1 MRLLLLFFPL
11 LLLAQP
17 QQGDG
22 IWLRNAFYG
31 EAQTF
36 DACVGHQPGNGQY
49 HHHAS
54 PTCLRAQLGD
64 NVELVR
70 STRTGPV
77 YRENPTKASPILGW
91 AFDGHPIYGPYA
103 TINGAVRRV
112 RSSFRLRTIMA
123 RQSLPEWVQ
132 PLHVGVSPQLAAN
145 QYGPPINAQF
155 PLGRYLEDYEF
166 VAGLGDLDIYNGRF
180 APTAEYPQGI
190 YAYHVTLEEDGAP
203 AFPYIFA
210 AQFYG
215 TVSGGTDRNV
225 PATAMDTTASD
236 DPLLATWQTK
246 NNSQTALHVVGT
258 DPSAA
263 PAPLA
268 NPANADVQRLRATD
282 ANVYLNSNNLASYV
296 MGPWFDALQ
305 PGGIF
310 RGLPTN
316 QNLSIRLPR
325 TPTAASTRT
334 TVGLGAQGL
343 WVNGVAVFNFLDGS
357 SYSNARATDVGGGL
371 VSPSAYHVSAASFE
385 RGPLAAGS
393 YATAFPLFG
402 GDVNGTVT
410 IVDSAGVSHTAETS
424 YVSDTQTNYRIPP
437 SAALGNA
444 TVSIGNG
451 RANVNIV
458 ATYPNLFA
466 GVPVG
471 GGFVSVYGTG
481 LGSATSATATVNAQP
496 ASVSYA
502 GPQGEFAGL
511 DQFNIQ
517 IPAGVT
523 GVAEIVI
530 TAAGKRSNAITVSLQ

>member
-1 MRLLLLFFPL
+1 MRLILLFLPTLLLS
-11 LLLAQP
+11 QP
-17 QQGDG
+17 QRGDG
-22 IWLRNAFYG
+22 IWLRDAFYG

-70 STRTGPV
+70 TTRTGPI
-77 YRENPTKASPILGW
+77 YRENPSKPSPILGW
-91 AFDGHPIYGPYA
+91 AMDGHPIYGPYS
-103 TINGAVRRV
+103 TINGALRRV
-112 RSSFRLRTIMA
+112 RSSFRLRTLTA
-123 RQSLPEWVQ
+123 RQSLPDWAL
-132 PLHVGVSPQLAAN
+132 PLHAGVSPQLAAN
-145 QYGPPINAQF
+145 QFGPPINAQF

-166 VAGLGDLDIYNGRF
+166 VEGLGDLDVFNGRF

-190 YAYHVTLEEDGAP
+190 YAYHVTLEEDGTP
-203 AFPYIFA
+203 AFPYILA

-215 TVSGGTDRNV
+215 TVNGGSETNIPSTATDV
-225 PATAMDTTASD
+225 AGST
-236 DPLLATWQTK
+236 DPLLASWQTK
-246 NNSQTALHVVGT
+246 NNRQTALHVVAA
-258 DPSAA
+258 DPSAG
-263 PAPLA
+263 PVPLA
-268 NPANADVQRLRATD
+268 NPANADVQRVRSTET
-282 ANVYLNSNNLASYV
+282 NIYLNSNNLASYV

-316 QNLSIRLPR
+316 QNLSVRLSR
-325 TPTAASTRT
+325 TPTAATTRS

-357 SYSNARATDVGGGL
+357 SYSNARTDDVGGGL

-402 GDVNGTVT
+402 GEVNGIVT

-424 YVSDTQTNYRIPP
+424 YTSVTQTNYRIPP
-437 SAALGNA
+437 TAALGNA

-451 RANVNIV
+451 RANINIV

-471 GGFVSVYGTG
+471 GGFVTLYGTG
-481 LGSATSATATVNAQP
+481 LGTATTATAIVNAQP
-496 ASVSYA
+496 ATVTYA
-502 GPQGEFAGL
+502 GPQGEFHGL

-517 IPAGVT
+517 LPPGVT
-523 GVAEIVI
+523 GAVEIVI
-530 TAAGKRSNAITVSLQ
+530 TAAGKRSNAITVPLR